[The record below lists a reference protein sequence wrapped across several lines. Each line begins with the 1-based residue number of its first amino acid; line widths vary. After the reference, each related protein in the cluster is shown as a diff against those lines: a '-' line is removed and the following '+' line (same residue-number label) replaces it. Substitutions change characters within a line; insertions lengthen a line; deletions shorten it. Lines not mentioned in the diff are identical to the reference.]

1 MMGTCLYTR
10 RAMNPEAPVQAQ
22 LEAYNVR
29 DLARFVACYADDVKL
44 YRPPAAAPMLSG
56 KAALAE
62 HYRAHRFNLPALH
75 AVLVGRMVLGNKVV
89 DHERISG
96 VRDQPFEAAVVYEV
110 QNGLISQ
117 VWFFNED

>member
-1 MMGTCLYTR
+1 MMGACTHSLC
-10 RAMNPEAPVQAQ
+10 AMNPEVPAQAQ
-22 LEAYNVR
+22 LDAYNARV
-29 DLARFVACYADDVKL
+29 LARFVACYADDVKL
-44 YRPPAAAPMLSG
+44 YRPPVAAPMLSG

-110 QNGLISQ
+110 QDGLISQ